1 MPTEL
6 YFVLDYFI
14 LFVKSWW
21 WIFLPLILWKP
32 ALFMYLN
39 WRIDIFLNKQTMV
52 ILEIKMPKDLVK
64 PIRAMEVVLSGI
76 HAGIYQPPDFWE
88 KWIDGQVQLSLA
100 IEMVSI
106 DGQPHFY
113 IRTPSQYRDTV
124 ESSIYAQYPE
134 VELNEVEDYT
144 KHVPQSVPNKE
155 WDLFGTDYKLMKE
168 EFYPIKT
175 YPEFE
180 KESALESVEEKKV
193 DPIAALLEG
202 MAKIKKGEQLW
213 LQFIL
218 EPVGDADMPKSLSHW
233 YKKGE
238 TFRDKLAR
246 RPGAPPPRPVTTE
259 ALDLLITGHMPEQK
273 KEEKEIIPPE
283 MKLTP
288 GERDVLAAIE
298 KKMSKPIFRSVVRF
312 IFLGQRNIW
321 FKPNFRVLF
330 SYFNQYA
337 TNNLNGLFPLGS
349 TLTKVKKSVFFP
361 PINVPF
367 IRNRRI
373 FIKGRRLFRV
383 YLKRL
388 SYFHPHPTKGTYMLN
403 TEELASLF
411 HLPSQQVAS
420 APGMERIDIR
430 KKTQPPGLPMEE

>member
-1 MPTEL
+1 MPIDFSL
-6 YFVLDYFI
+6 IIDYFFQFI
-14 LFVKSWW
+14 KNWW
-21 WIFLPLILWKP
+21 WVFVPFIFWKP
-32 ALFMYLN
+32 CLFLYLW
-39 WRIDIFLNKQTMV
+39 WRVDSFLSKQTMV
-52 ILEIKMPKDLVK
+52 LLEIKLPRELQK
-64 PIRAMEVVLSGI
+64 PIRAMEVVLSSI

-88 KWIDGQVQLSLA
+88 KWIDGQIQLSLG

-106 DGQPHFY
+106 DGQPHFFV
-113 IRTPSQYRDTV
+113 RTPLQYKDTV

-134 VELNEVEDYT
+134 VEIVEADDYT
-144 KHVPQSVPNKE
+144 KQVPQSIPNKE
-155 WDLFGTDYKLMKE
+155 WDLFGTDYKLVKE

-180 KESALESVEEKKV
+180 KESAMESVEERKV

-213 LQFIL
+213 LQIIA
-218 EPVGDADMPKSLSHW
+218 EPIGDADMPKSLSHW

-238 TFRDKLAR
+238 LFRDKLAH
-246 RPGAPPPRPVTTE
+246 RPGASRPRPIMQDAFE
-259 ALDLLITGHMPEQK
+259 LLITGKEHEIK
-273 KEEKEIIPPE
+273 KEEKDIIPPE

-288 GERDVLAAIE
+288 GEREVMAAVE
-298 KKMSKPIFRSVVRF
+298 RKMSKPIFKSVVRF

-330 SYFNQYA
+330 SFLSQYT
-337 TNNLNGLFPLGS
+337 TNNLNALFPLGK

-361 PINVPF
+361 PINIPF

-383 YLKRL
+383 YNQRY
-388 SYFHPHPTKGTYMLN
+388 SYFHPHPSKGTVMLN

-411 HLPSQQVAS
+411 HFPSQRVVS
-420 APGMERIDIR
+420 SPGLERIEA
-430 KKTQPPGLPMEE
+430 KKKGQPSSLPVE